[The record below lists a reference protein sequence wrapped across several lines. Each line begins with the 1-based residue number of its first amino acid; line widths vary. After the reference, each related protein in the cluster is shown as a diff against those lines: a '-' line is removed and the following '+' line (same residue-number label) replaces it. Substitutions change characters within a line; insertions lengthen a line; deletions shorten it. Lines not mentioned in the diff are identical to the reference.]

1 MNTPYLNRYRNGE
14 YLQYMTDVINL
25 VNKQDPT
32 TLQLDTPLDEL
43 KPIVDKI
50 DQIFKLSQG
59 SGLTQQLISL
69 DDQRDGA
76 IVGLRSITNGFTYH
90 YDTTKSSAA
99 RALLSNMTSHGDNIQ
114 RLSYQEETAVIN
126 SIIKDWQTDQ
136 ELIAAVTELS
146 IEDWVAQLK
155 QVNQD
160 FSAKY
165 LDRVDQA
172 AANPAIEIP
181 NLRTQATEAYRKLVT
196 HIQAH
201 ATLSATKAYTSLVNQ
216 VDVLA
221 GQYNQVVENRSNTDD
236 QGDTDS

>member
-14 YLQYMTDVINL
+14 YLQYMTDIINL

-32 TLQLDTPLDEL
+32 TLQLNTPLDGL

-76 IVGLRSITNGFTYH
+76 IVGLRSITNGYTYH
-90 YDTTKSSAA
+90 YNEAKSSAA
-99 RALLSNMTSHGDNIQ
+99 RALLSNMVSHGDNIQ

-146 IEDWVAQLK
+146 IEDWVTQLK
-155 QVNQD
+155 QVNDD
-160 FSAKY
+160 FSVKY
-165 LDRVDQA
+165 LERVDQA

-181 NLRTQATEAYRKLVT
+181 NLRTQATEAYRKLVMEL
-196 HIQAH
+196 Q
-201 ATLSATKAYTSLVNQ
+201 
-216 VDVLA
+216 
-221 GQYNQVVENRSNTDD
+221 
-236 QGDTDS
+236 